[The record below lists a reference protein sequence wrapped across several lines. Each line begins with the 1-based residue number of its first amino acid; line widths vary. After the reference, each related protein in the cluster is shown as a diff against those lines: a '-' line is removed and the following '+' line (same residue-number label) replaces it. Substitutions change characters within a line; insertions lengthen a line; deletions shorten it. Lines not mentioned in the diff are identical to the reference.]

1 MEDRGGVEVGGPAR
15 GVWRIAVIVAC
26 LDVKQCS
33 TEPKFTRLRSA
44 SPRPPPQARGNV
56 PSNS

>member
-33 TEPKFTRLRSA
+33 TEPKFTRLR
-44 SPRPPPQARGNV
+44 RLLHDHPPQARGNV